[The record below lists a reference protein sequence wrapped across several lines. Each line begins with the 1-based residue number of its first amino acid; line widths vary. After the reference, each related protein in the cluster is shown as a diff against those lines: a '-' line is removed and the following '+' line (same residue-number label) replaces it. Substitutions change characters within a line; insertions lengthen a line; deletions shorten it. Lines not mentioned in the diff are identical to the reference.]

1 MYPEFVRNTVSPMAI
16 LCADLI
22 RANSVNLLEGQPFLP
37 WQNKV
42 NPDQAHSTTAE
53 EYYESLLA
61 NVWDN

>member
-1 MYPEFVRNTVSPMAI
+1 MAI